1 MIVVDAT
8 VLLDFLLGDPT
19 GGIAAEVL
27 ATDPRWAVP
36 LLWRS
41 EVANV
46 LATRMRHGERTLE
59 MALGCLAAGSRIVE
73 GKEHPVSHDRVL
85 RACAASGCTAYD
97 CEYVVLAET
106 LGVPLVTGDTQIL
119 AAYPGL
125 ALTPEAFVKRGR

>member
-1 MIVVDAT
+1 VIVVDAG

-19 GGIAAEVL
+19 RGVAAKVL
-27 ATDPRWAVP
+27 AADPQWAVP
-36 LLWRS
+36 FLWRS

-59 MALGCLAAGSRIVE
+59 MALGCLSSGLEIVE
-73 GKEHPVSHDRVL
+73 GKEYPVSHDRVL

-106 LGVPLVTGDTQIL
+106 LNVPLVTGDSQVL
-119 AAYPGL
+119 SSFPGL
-125 ALTPEAFVKRGR
+125 AVTPEAFVKRGR